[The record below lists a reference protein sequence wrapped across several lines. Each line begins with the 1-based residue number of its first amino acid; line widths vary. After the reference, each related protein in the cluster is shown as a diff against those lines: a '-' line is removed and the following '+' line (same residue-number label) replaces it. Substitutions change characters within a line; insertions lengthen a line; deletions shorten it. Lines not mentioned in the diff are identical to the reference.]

1 AESDR
6 RAKRRRRAAV
16 PQNLGLKSQ
25 DRNRPVVLYNGMT
38 NAHAINLL
46 SPRTKSLLRLHA
58 KAIGVDEAR
67 LASDLFAMMVRDA
80 QNLQRRATTAPVATN
95 VIPLRVAE
103 RVN

>member
-1 AESDR
+1 
-6 RAKRRRRAAV
+6 
-16 PQNLGLKSQ
+16 
-25 DRNRPVVLYNGMT
+25 MT
-38 NAHAINLL
+38 NAHAIKLL

-58 KAIGVDEAR
+58 KAIGVDETR

-80 QNLQRRATTAPVATN
+80 QNLQRRATTAATN